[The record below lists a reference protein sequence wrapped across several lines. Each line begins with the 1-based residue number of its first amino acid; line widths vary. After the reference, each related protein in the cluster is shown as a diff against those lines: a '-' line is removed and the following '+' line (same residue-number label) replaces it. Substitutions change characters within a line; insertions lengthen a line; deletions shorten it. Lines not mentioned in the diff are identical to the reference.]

1 MTGSLPPSL
10 RALGRRE
17 FRLYFAGQLVSMTGT
32 WMQQTAQGWLIYRL
46 TGSGTLLGVTA
57 AVSQAPSVLLGLAGG
72 AAADRL
78 DRRSL
83 LLWTQALALAQA
95 AVLAALTS
103 AGAVTVTHVLIL
115 SFLLGVVNAFDMPAR
130 QSFVPQLVPPEDA
143 GNAIALSGVL
153 LNASRVV
160 GPALAGAVI
169 AAAGEA
175 ACFWFNAASYAAM
188 LASLACIAARPAAA
202 RTEASA
208 LAHIREGLDY
218 AWRDPE
224 RRSLLALLAA
234 VSFAGMPLFSILPAF
249 TEGALKAGPRG
260 MGLLMGAVGVGALF
274 ASVRLARRAD
284 AEGLPRALGLGAAAF
299 GAALALMGFAPSLPW
314 AMAVAALAGYGMMTA
329 FSGGNIRLQ
338 TRSDDAHRGRLMSLF
353 TMSFMATAPFGALAS
368 GWAADRFG
376 PRAAVT
382 GGGLL
387 VAAVA
392 AGFLRTRAGDG
403 RR

>member
-1 MTGSLPPSL
+1 MIDLPPAL
-10 RALGRRE
+10 RALRRRE

-57 AVSQAPSVLLGLAGG
+57 AVSQAPSVLLGLVGG
-72 AAADRL
+72 AAADRY
-78 DRRSL
+78 DRRKL
-83 LLWTQALALAQA
+83 LLWTQGLALAQA
-95 AVLAALTS
+95 LLLAVLTQT
-103 AGAVTVTHVLIL
+103 GRVTVAHVLVL
-115 SFLLGVVNAFDMPAR
+115 SFLLGIVNAFDMPAR
-130 QSFVPQLVPPEDA
+130 QSFVPQLVAPEDA

-169 AAAGEA
+169 ASAGEA
-175 ACFWFNAASYAAM
+175 ACFWVNAASYAAM
-188 LASLACIAARPAAA
+188 LAGLAFIAPRPAAA
-202 RTEASA
+202 RTEVSA
-208 LAHIREGLDY
+208 LAHIREGLAY

-224 RRSLLALLAA
+224 RRALLALLAA

-249 TEGALKAGPRG
+249 TEGALRAGPRG

-274 ASVRLARRAD
+274 SSVRLARRSD
-284 AEGLPRALGLGAAAF
+284 TEGLPRAIGLGAAVF
-299 GAALALMGFAPSLPW
+299 GAALALMGLAPSLPV
-314 AMAVAALAGYGMMTA
+314 ALAVAALAGFGMMTA

-353 TMSFMATAPFGALAS
+353 TMSFMATAPFGAVVS
-368 GWAADRFG
+368 GWASDRFG
-376 PRAAVT
+376 ARAAVSA
-382 GGGLL
+382 GGVLC
-387 VAAVA
+387 AAVA
-392 AGFLRTRAGDG
+392 AAFLTSRQDHG